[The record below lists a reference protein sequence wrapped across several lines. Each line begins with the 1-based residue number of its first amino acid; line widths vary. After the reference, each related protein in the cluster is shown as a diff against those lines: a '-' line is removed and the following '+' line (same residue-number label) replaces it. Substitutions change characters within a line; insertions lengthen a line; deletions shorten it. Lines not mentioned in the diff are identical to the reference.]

1 MDLNYYK
8 NETLQLC
15 KKKGWENVEVN
26 IIWMLLTEE
35 LGELASAVRR
45 DNNQFQDRKKISI
58 EGEIMDVLSYLFQ
71 LSYLY
76 NIDLN
81 DA

>member
-8 NETLQLC
+8 HETLSLC
-15 KKKGWENVEVN
+15 KKKGWENVE
-26 IIWMLLTEE
+26 IDTIWMLLTEE
-35 LGELASAVRR
+35 LGELASAIRR
-45 DNNQFQDRKKISI
+45 DSNQFQDRKKISI

-71 LSYLY
+71 LADFY

-81 DA
+81 NA